1 MAIHIESLQI
11 QQFRGIQQLSIPR
24 LNHIN
29 LVAGDNNCGKTSL
42 LEALLLLRN
51 PGALLPMR
59 TCLHCSLISSRK

>member
-11 QQFRGIQQLSIPR
+11 QQFRGIQQLFVSH

-42 LEALLLLRN
+42 LEALLLLHN
-51 PGALLPMR
+51 PGDFTNTLHVARMR
-59 TCLHCSLISSRK
+59 DGIA